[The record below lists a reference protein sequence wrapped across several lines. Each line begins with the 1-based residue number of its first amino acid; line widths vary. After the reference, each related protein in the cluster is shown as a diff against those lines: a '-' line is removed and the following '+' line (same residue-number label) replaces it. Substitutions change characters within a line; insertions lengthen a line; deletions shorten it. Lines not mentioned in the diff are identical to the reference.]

1 MDTVS
6 YFVTQSP
13 FTDPGEYSG
22 LYADLPKTAQA
33 LCQVVQGLLLD
44 YRERYK
50 YPIVNERL
58 LCMHARTAAA
68 VIKWVLS
75 WNKAPL
81 TEERPIPDRFL
92 ADSCDYA
99 NLFCSMARAQGISAR
114 KRVGFSANRIQNI
127 AEYWDGSAWQQ
138 IDPSGL
144 AGDGFVSAAEAWQAC
159 RSGKADPDQ
168 FDGVT
173 AKGLEAVRN
182 ALMLDLA
189 AMNKCELLTW
199 DRYSWSLRPLE
210 DFSDRAWATLDKA
223 AELLLAGDG
232 ALEELQDLYARE
244 EGLQVPRIV
253 KCDPPLTPPHKA
265 ELTL

>member
-22 LYADLPKTAQA
+22 LYADLPKTAEA
-33 LCQVVQGLLLD
+33 LCQVVQGLLLE

-58 LCMHARTAAA
+58 LCMHSRTASA
-68 VIKWVLS
+68 VIKCELS

-81 TEERPIPDRFL
+81 TEARPIPDRFL
-92 ADSCDYA
+92 AASCDYA

-114 KRVGFSANRIQNI
+114 KRVGFAAFQLVEL
-127 AEYWDGSAWQQ
+127 AEYWDGSAWKQ

-144 AGDGFVSAAEAWQAC
+144 AKDEFMSAAEAWQAC
-159 RSGKADPDQ
+159 RKGEVDADL
-168 FDGVT
+168 FNGVT
-173 AKGLEAVRN
+173 VKGLAAVRT

-189 AMNKCELLTW
+189 AMNKCELLSW
-199 DRYSWSLRPLE
+199 DRYGWALRPLD
-210 DFSDRAWATLDKA
+210 DFSDRAWATMDKV
-223 AELLLAGDG
+223 AELLLAGDE

-244 EGLQVPRIV
+244 EGLQVPRVV

-265 ELTL
+265 ELTF

>member
-6 YFVTQSP
+6 YYATQSP

-22 LYADLPKTAQA
+22 LYADLPKTVEA

-58 LCMHARTAAA
+58 LCMHARTASA

-81 TEERPIPDRFL
+81 AEERPVPDRFL
-92 ADSCDYA
+92 AASCDYA
-99 NLFCSMARAQGISAR
+99 NLFCSMARAQGIPAR
-114 KRVGFSANRIQNI
+114 KRVGFAAFQHVEL
-127 AEYWDGSAWQQ
+127 AEYWDGSAWKQ

-144 AGDGFVSAAEAWQAC
+144 AKGGFMSAAEAWQAC
-159 RSGKADPDQ
+159 RKGEVDADL
-168 FDGVT
+168 FNGVT
-173 AKGLEAVRN
+173 VKGLAAVRT

-189 AMNKCELLTW
+189 AMNKCELLSW
-199 DRYSWSLRPLE
+199 DRYGWALRPLD
-210 DFSDRAWATLDKA
+210 DFSDRAWATMDKV
-223 AELLLAGDG
+223 AELLLAGDE

-244 EGLQVPRIV
+244 EGLQVPRVI

-265 ELTL
+265 ELTF

>member
-1 MDTVS
+1 MDTIS
-6 YFVTQSP
+6 YYATQSP

-22 LYADLPKTAQA
+22 LYTDLPKTVEA

-58 LCMHARTAAA
+58 LCMHARTASA

-81 TEERPIPDRFL
+81 AEERPIPDRFL
-92 ADSCDYA
+92 AATCDFA

-114 KRVGFSANRIQNI
+114 KRVGFVNNCSFELV
-127 AEYWDGSAWQQ
+127 EYWDGSAWKQ

-144 AGDGFVSAAEAWQAC
+144 ADGEFVPAAEAWQAC

-168 FDGVT
+168 FNGVT
-173 AKGLEAVRN
+173 VKGLAAVRT

-189 AMNKCELLTW
+189 AVNKFELLSW
-199 DRYSWSLRPLE
+199 DRYGWSLRPLD
-210 DFSDRAWATLDKA
+210 DFSDRAWATLDKV
-223 AELLLAGDG
+223 AELLVAGDE
-232 ALEELQDLYARE
+232 ALEELQALYANE
-244 EGLQVPRIV
+244 EGLQVPRVV

-265 ELTL
+265 ELTF